1 MNQNRNGKDH
11 RYLKEWKE
19 SDSESKSPDCKG
31 KDYEDQRPQEKTDHQ
46 ERKER
51 YFKTSGQ
58 PDHFPGESD
67 LPFFQQEDC
76 NSQLEGRG

>member
-1 MNQNRNGKDH
+1 MNGKDH
-11 RYLKEWKE
+11 RYPKEWKE

-31 KDYEDQRPQEKTDHQ
+31 KEC
-46 ERKER
+46 